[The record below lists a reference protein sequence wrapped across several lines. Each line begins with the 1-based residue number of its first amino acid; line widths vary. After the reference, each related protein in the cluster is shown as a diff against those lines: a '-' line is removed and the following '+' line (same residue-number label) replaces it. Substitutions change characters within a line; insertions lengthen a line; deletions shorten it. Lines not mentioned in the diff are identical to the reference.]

1 MGKTIREFATEF
13 STDIK
18 QVQNKVAYIRRKN
31 KQFGKLNKL
40 GAREF
45 SPAEIQYLKEV
56 LNLTEKPTE
65 LSTEL
70 SSEQNRYLE
79 QIAEYKAQIKTL
91 NRILE
96 NQQILTKQAQDQNKN
111 LLLENVEI
119 KKELNE
125 EKNKSFWSKIFKKRD
140 II

>member
-31 KQFGKLNKL
+31 KQFGKLNKS
-40 GAREF
+40 GVMEF
-45 SPAEIQYLKEV
+45 STTEIQYLKKI

-65 LSTEL
+65 LS
-70 SSEQNRYLE
+70 SEKNRYLE
-79 QIAEYKAQIKTL
+79 QIAEYKEQIKTL
-91 NRILE
+91 NRLLE
-96 NQQILTKQAQDQNKN
+96 NQQILTKQAQDQNHN

-119 KKELNE
+119 KKELSE
-125 EKNKSFWSKIFKKRD
+125 EKNKGFWQKIFRK
-140 II
+140 

>member
-18 QVQNKVAYIRRKN
+18 QVQNKVVYIRRKN
-31 KQFGKLNKL
+31 KQFGKLNKS
-40 GAREF
+40 GVREF

-79 QIAEYKAQIKTL
+79 QITEYKEQVKVLTRL
-91 NRILE
+91 LE
-96 NQQILTKQAQDQNKN
+96 NQQILTKQAQDQNQN
-111 LLLENVEI
+111 LLLENIEI
-119 KKELNE
+119 KK
-125 EKNKSFWSKIFKKRD
+125 RT
-140 II
+140 